1 MAVPAV
7 IAAIAPVVGKLIDRL
22 VPDEHEAKRAKMEMQ
37 QALVHAANQINL
49 AQAEINKTEA
59 AHRSVFVAGWRPAIG
74 WACSAGFAWAFVIQ
88 PLASWAVALWSP
100 ETELPEIDT
109 LPLLEMTFAM
119 LGLAGLRSWE
129 KDKGLT
135 K

>member
-7 IAAIAPVVGKLIDRL
+7 IAALAPVVGKLIDRL

-37 QALVHAANQINL
+37 QALVAAANQINL

-59 AHRSVFVAGWRPAIG
+59 QHRSVFVAGWRPAIG
-74 WACSAGFAWAFVIQ
+74 WACAMGFAWAFVVQ
-88 PLASWAVALWSP
+88 PFAIWVTAIVAP
-100 ETELPEIDT
+100 EMDLPDLDT
-109 LPLLEMTFAM
+109 VPLLEMTFAM

-129 KDKGLT
+129 KDRRLT